1 MGSGK
6 MAVSPA
12 SKTNNTPA
20 RETNSTVVRETNNT
34 KPDTVSLTG
43 VAQRRDPAA
52 GFLRGKK

>member
-1 MGSGK
+1 